1 MAVREWL
8 DGTFAVSANGSTVKT
23 EVLSGIATFFT
34 AGFILTVN
42 PQLLN
47 DGLGNFNPN
56 STRHASLVLKLVLC
70 SSRQYGS
77 LTSIPASSRARSAT
91 TYSLA
96 VVSHPSDLDRTPVMK
111 SH

>member
-47 DGLGNFNPN
+47 DGLGKAPDSLNRNVQCFGPKH
-56 STRHASLVLKLVLC
+56 RVHAVW
-70 SSRQYGS
+70 
-77 LTSIPASSRARSAT
+77 
-91 TYSLA
+91 
-96 VVSHPSDLDRTPVMK
+96 
-111 SH
+111 